1 MAASYPFNQSFGR
14 NHGVTGASQP
24 AASSAWI
31 VGTGHARTAPARD
44 DVNTTELA
52 WEAVSAALADAGVE
66 LAQIEGAVTASQDFW
81 EGRTISS
88 MAVNEIAGGTLGS
101 EAKVAADGV
110 MAVLYAMA
118 RIEDGDQHLNLIV
131 AHSKES
137 QADPHSVE
145 LAGFDPYFERALDP
159 DETIAAALQASLY
172 YARSG
177 RGPEDAA
184 RVVAAARARR
194 KKGSDLGG
202 WAYFL
207 EAVSVADVLASRPT
221 ASPLRELDRAPRVDA
236 ATALVVCDDATAER
250 LGRPAVRL
258 VAGAARSG
266 GWWTGRD
273 LTRAPELSGAVGEAL
288 ERAGWE
294 LPDRVELNAPYA
306 HQQLILAEELGLGG
320 PEAFEDGLTPTG
332 GWLAGSAG
340 TVAGLEAVARA
351 ARAGGRALVH
361 GTTGICGQSHA
372 VVLLEGA

>member
-1 MAASYPFNQSFGR
+1 VNDAAK
-14 NHGVTGASQP
+14 P

-101 EAKVAADGV
+101 EAKIAADGV

-118 RIEDGDQHLNLIV
+118 RIEDSDQHLNLIV

-145 LAGFDPYFERALDP
+145 LAGFDPYFERLLDP

-184 RVVAAARARR
+184 RVVAAARAR
-194 KKGSDLGG
+194 S
-202 WAYFL
+202 AVL
-207 EAVSVADVLASRPT
+207 EALGVSDVLGSPPT
-221 ASPLRELDRAPRVDA
+221 ASPLRELDRAPRMDA

-250 LGRPAVRL
+250 LGKPAVRL

-273 LTRAPELSGAVGEAL
+273 MTRAPELSGAVGEAL

-320 PEAFEDGLTPTG
+320 PEAFENGLTPTG

-351 ARAGGRALVH
+351 AKAGGRALVH
-361 GTTGICGQSHA
+361 GTTGLCGQSHA
-372 VVLLEGA
+372 VVLLEGSA